1 MRFGFALLLFL
12 AASVSIA
19 QGTYPAKPV
28 RIIVTFTPGG
38 AADFTARLVAD
49 KWSELWQ
56 QQVIV
61 ENRIGAGGNIGAE
74 AVYKAPAD
82 GYALLLVASAHAFN
96 AALYP
101 NLPFDIV
108 KDFVPLGLATS
119 TPMALAVNP
128 RMTVAHLKEFT
139 ALLQAKPHQIQYAT
153 CGVATAHHFAMELYK
168 FQTKTDAVHVPYRGC
183 GPAVVDAVGG
193 QIEVVMSS
201 LTTVLPHA
209 KAGKLRTLAITSENR
224 SASAPEIPTFSESG
238 VPVLNMRLA
247 APDHIVDLNGV
258 SELAYI
264 SEQGEALVIGAMTRQ
279 RDVEFDARIRARCPL
294 MHEAVLQVGHRQ
306 TRNRGTLG
314 GSLCHLDPS
323 AELVAVAAAL
333 DAVVTVQ
340 GPSGV
345 RDIAFTQFPAGL
357 MTPALR
363 EGELLTAVRFPLWRQ
378 GHGHAFVEFSRR
390 HGDFAIVSAAV
401 LLEEDA
407 SGR

>member
-1 MRFGFALLLFL
+1 MRLGFALLFALC
-12 AASVSIA
+12 ASICGA
-19 QGTYPAKPV
+19 QGSYPAKPV

-82 GYALLLVASAHAFN
+82 GYTLLLVASAHAFN

-108 KDFVPLGLATS
+108 KDFVPLGIATS

-128 RMTVAHLKEFT
+128 RMAVADLKQFT
-139 ALLQAKPHQIQYAT
+139 ALLQAKPHEIQYAT

-193 QIEVVMSS
+193 QIDVVMSS

-224 SASAPEIPTFSESG
+224 SASAPEIPTFRESG
-238 VPVLNMRLA
+238 VPALKDYAVE
-247 APDHIVDLNGV
+247 VYYGV
-258 SELAYI
+258 
-264 SEQGEALVIGAMTRQ
+264 M
-279 RDVEFDARIRARCPL
+279 AR
-294 MHEAVLQVGHRQ
+294 
-306 TRNRGTLG
+306 
-314 GSLCHLDPS
+314 
-323 AELVAVAAAL
+323 
-333 DAVVTVQ
+333 
-340 GPSGV
+340 SG
-345 RDIAFTQFPAGL
+345 
-357 MTPALR
+357 TPADIVARLEGDLR
-363 EGELLTAVRFPLWRQ
+363 KVLAMPEFAQRISTAGIDMFPRSAREMAAIMSADVARFREVIREAGIRP
-378 GHGHAFVEFSRR
+378 E
-390 HGDFAIVSAAV
+390 
-401 LLEEDA
+401 
-407 SGR
+407 

>member
-1 MRFGFALLLFL
+1 MRLGFALLLAL
-12 AASVSIA
+12 SAGVCAA

-49 KWSELWQ
+49 KWAELWQ

-82 GYALLLVASAHAFN
+82 GYTLLLVASAHAFN

-101 NLPFDIV
+101 KLPFDIV

-128 RMTVAHLKEFT
+128 RLPVADLKQFT
-139 ALLQAKPHQIQYAT
+139 ALLQAKPHEIQYAT

-193 QIEVVMSS
+193 QIDVVMSS

-209 KAGKLRTLAITSENR
+209 KAGKLRPLAITSENR
-224 SASAPEIPTFSESG
+224 SASAAEIPTFRESG
-238 VPVLNMRLA
+238 VPALRDYAVEVYYGLMARAGTPPDVVARLQADLRKVVATPDFAQRISTAGIDMFAKSASEMA
-247 APDHIVDLNGV
+247 AIMSADV
-258 SELAYI
+258 A
-264 SEQGEALVIGAMTRQ
+264 RF
-279 RDVEFDARIRARCPL
+279 RDVIR
-294 MHEAVLQVGHRQ
+294 EAGIR
-306 TRNRGTLG
+306 
-314 GSLCHLDPS
+314 P
-323 AELVAVAAAL
+323 E
-333 DAVVTVQ
+333 
-340 GPSGV
+340 
-345 RDIAFTQFPAGL
+345 
-357 MTPALR
+357 
-363 EGELLTAVRFPLWRQ
+363 
-378 GHGHAFVEFSRR
+378 
-390 HGDFAIVSAAV
+390 
-401 LLEEDA
+401 
-407 SGR
+407 